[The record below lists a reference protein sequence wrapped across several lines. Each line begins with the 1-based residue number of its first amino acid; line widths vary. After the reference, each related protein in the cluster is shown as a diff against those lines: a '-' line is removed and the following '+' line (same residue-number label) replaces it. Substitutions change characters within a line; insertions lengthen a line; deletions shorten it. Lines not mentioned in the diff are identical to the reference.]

1 MSPWMQTASAPDE
14 RQRGTSLRPVLGKW
28 SNSKSDTPFG
38 CWPLYFIATACATDA
53 PGPAQEQNVTRPK
66 RFYVYA
72 IHVDGVL
79 RYIGKGCNGRMYAHM
94 KEVRQRLT
102 REFNLQNVWPVFQ
115 RKLTEA
121 VMQDAVVE
129 EIVLADNLTSKQAY
143 RFEYRRLEEMVY
155 AGKRQQLWNVIPHT
169 INTPEERDAYVSKLT
184 QNLTSKDRW
193 VRYLSRNQLMRLGKY
208 DYGRHEARAPV
219 ALSNSPDPGISA
231 KEVRTSSSIHTLQ
244 SA

>member
-1 MSPWMQTASAPDE
+1 MVS
-14 RQRGTSLRPVLGKW
+14 
-28 SNSKSDTPFG
+28 
-38 CWPLYFIATACATDA
+38 
-53 PGPAQEQNVTRPK
+53 RPK

-79 RYIGKGCNGRMYAHM
+79 RYIGKGCNRRMYAHM

-121 VMQDAVVE
+121 VIQDAVVE

-143 RFEYRRLEEMVY
+143 KLEYRHLEEMVY

-169 INTPEERDAYVSKLT
+169 INTPEEREAYVSRLT
-184 QNLTSKDRW
+184 QNLTRKDRW
-193 VRYLSRNQLMRLGKY
+193 VRYLSRNQLIL
-208 DYGRHEARAPV
+208 
-219 ALSNSPDPGISA
+219 LSQTKVGSRDRQASDVKCDA
-231 KEVRTSSSIHTLQ
+231 KLECRE
-244 SA
+244 